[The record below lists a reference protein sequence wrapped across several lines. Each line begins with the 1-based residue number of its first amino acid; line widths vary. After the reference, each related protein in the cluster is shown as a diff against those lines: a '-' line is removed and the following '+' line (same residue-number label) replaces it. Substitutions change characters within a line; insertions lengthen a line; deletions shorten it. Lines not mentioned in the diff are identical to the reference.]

1 MSKKKKVFKNLIPL
15 LLLALVLT
23 AFLPLKVQAASR
35 KDQSITASNITVTV
49 GDKSKKV
56 NAKAKTSLS
65 YKSSN
70 PSVCGVSPQGKL
82 TPKKGGSVKL
92 TIYAKATSKYNSTKK
107 TITVKVNRRNQSVS
121 ASNKTVY
128 AGDYGKKISAKA
140 KTSLSYK
147 SSNPSVCGVSSNGTL
162 TPKRAGTVKIT
173 VYAKA
178 TSQYNS
184 AKRTIT
190 VNIRGDW
197 YKRVLNQDYGTY
209 KVLSNSRDNPEK
221 FYMMNVYRR
230 DFTHYK
236 TIDIN
241 RDGVKELILWTA
253 HRRGSGNKIDNRIFL
268 LTYYKNEIKPL
279 LCFDGNGAFGR
290 FCVSP
295 GVLIIITRN
304 FENFTDEYMEFYF
317 SVENGKLVNKLK
329 LKRTVDFSD
338 EFKYYVN
345 GRQTTLAAWDNAANK
360 YPYSS
365 RDEITFSRI
374 P

>member
-35 KDQSITASNITVTV
+35 KNQSITASNITVTV
-49 GDKSKKV
+49 GDNSKKV

-70 PSVCGVSPQGKL
+70 PSICGVSPQGKL

-107 TITVKVNRRNQSVS
+107 TITVKVNRKNQSIS

-162 TPKRAGTVKIT
+162 TPKRAGTVKVT

-184 AKRTIT
+184 TKRTIT
-190 VNIRGDW
+190 VNVRGDW

-209 KVLSNSRDNPEK
+209 KVLCNDFGEPD
-221 FYMMNVYRR
+221 FHMDYVYRSS
-230 DFTHYK
+230 FTYYK
-236 TIDIN
+236 AADIN
-241 RDGVKELILWTA
+241 KDGIQELILATN
-253 HRRGSGNKIDNRIFL
+253 RYNIGYDNRIFI
-268 LTYYKNEIKPL
+268 LTYYKGQVKPL
-279 LCFDGNGAFGR
+279 LCFEAAGARGHF
-290 FCVSP
+290 FLTKN
-295 GVLIIITRN
+295 VLVATTGGSD
-304 FENFTDEYMEFYF
+304 FSSQFYF
-317 SVENGKLVNKLK
+317 AVDRGRLVRKLYVERVNYKPAK
-329 LKRTVDFSD
+329 
-338 EFKYYVN
+338 EFWYYVN
-345 GRQTTLAAWDNAANK
+345 GKKTTKSAWDSARSR
-360 YPYSS
+360 YPYSA
-365 RDEITFSRI
+365 RNEITFSRI

>member
-15 LLLALVLT
+15 LLLILVLT
-23 AFLPLKVQAASR
+23 AFLPLEVQAASR
-35 KDQSITASNITVTV
+35 KNQSITASNITVTV
-49 GDKSKKV
+49 GDNSKKV

-107 TITVKVNRRNQSVS
+107 TITVKVNRKNQSIS
-121 ASNKTVY
+121 ASNKTIY

-178 TSQYNS
+178 TSKYNS
-184 AKRTIT
+184 TKRTIT

-209 KVLSNSRDNPEK
+209 RVLTNWGKYRGDFSTI
-221 FYMMNVYRR
+221 NVDRS
-230 DFTHYK
+230 DFRYY
-236 TIDIN
+236 TIVDVN
-241 RDGVKELILWTA
+241 RDGVKELIL
-253 HRRGSGNKIDNRIFL
+253 SNYLYKQNDNNKILL
-268 LTYYKNEIKPL
+268 LTYYKGQVKPL
-279 LCFDGNGAFGR
+279 LCFREDMP
-290 FCVSP
+290 V
-295 GVLIIITRN
+295 
-304 FENFTDEYMEFYF
+304 ENFFVTEDVIVCINTLDRNSSRFNAVYYYF
-317 SVENGKLVNKLK
+317 SIDKGKLVKKLYK
-329 LKRTVDFSD
+329 ECREIGMSNDFMYWVNGKRTTESVYDNVSR
-338 EFKYYVN
+338 KY
-345 GRQTTLAAWDNAANK
+345 LLLPENAISFLK
-360 YPYSS
+360 
-365 RDEITFSRI
+365 I